1 MKEKKK
7 GGTALII
14 FVIHEYEVYFILL
27 MVR

>member
-1 MKEKKK
+1 MKEKKI
-7 GGTALII
+7 GGAALII

>member
-7 GGTALII
+7 GGAALII